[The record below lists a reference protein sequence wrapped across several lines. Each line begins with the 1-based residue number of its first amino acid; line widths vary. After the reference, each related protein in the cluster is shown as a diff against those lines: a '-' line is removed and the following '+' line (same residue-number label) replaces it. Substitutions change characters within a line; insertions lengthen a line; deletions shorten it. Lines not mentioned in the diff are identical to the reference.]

1 MWKKSQ
7 IPEDILE
14 LDEKIHDLQTKESQ
28 EYAISGEAGINQTDE
43 IKNHRV
49 KAQEDRAKKFNE
61 WKFNNQLV
69 EIVEAEHIAKIVSEK
84 TGIPLTNLVETES
97 KKLLDLEER
106 LHKRVIGQDEA
117 VKSVSNAVRRSRAGL
132 QDPNRP
138 LGSFIFLGPTGVGKT
153 ELAK

>member
-1 MWKKSQ
+1 MVNSITKQLQGGLQGGHKRGRNGEIWKFK
-7 IPEDILE
+7 
-14 LDEKIHDLQTKESQ
+14 
-28 EYAISGEAGINQTDE
+28 
-43 IKNHRV
+43 
-49 KAQEDRAKKFNE
+49 E

-84 TGIPLTNLVETES
+84 TGIPLINLVETEA

-117 VKSVSNAVRRSRAGL
+117 VKSIANAVRRSRAGL

-138 LGSFIFLGPTGVGKT
+138 LGSFIFLGPTGVCKT
-153 ELAK
+153 ELAKSLAEFLFDD